1 MKYIKN
7 LFSLGLKEQIFA
19 IKDDFYYSIL
29 VWWKYFKETWPLFS
43 ILIILSM
50 GAIYL
55 ADPAPPSEI
64 NFASGVKGG
73 SYEKLVLE
81 YQSYLA
87 QYDVKVNIIP
97 TAGPITNLELLSG
110 DAKALAKYLP
120 NVEPTDR
127 RIDVAL
133 TQAGLAS
140 DIKNI
145 DQIIYIG
152 SIDYEPLLFMIRR
165 SLLQNITSN
174 EIKSFTELNVATGQI
189 GTGTHAQLAKLMALD
204 DAGTL
209 DSNVQAMTDEQAVAA
224 LLADDIDG
232 MVLVDGIE
240 SRNVQNVALS
250 DQIEILNFTR
260 AQAYRRRLPYLQVL
274 TIPVGSL
281 NLSKNIPS
289 QDIKIL
295 STTTALIAKAD
306 THPAIQYLLARASTD
321 IAGKAT
327 FFADSREFPQ
337 FNDPL
342 IPHSEIARE
351 YYLNGS
357 PYLQRFFPFWL
368 AEIFDR
374 LFFIILPFSALAYPI
389 LLALPKYRGRRL
401 ARKIWAN
408 YDQLRTLELEMND
421 NFDHNKLDEYLNR
434 LDKIEADA
442 VNIKISGSMGD
453 DYFIHLQHI
462 HFVRS
467 LMHRKA
473 R

>member
-1 MKYIKN
+1 MKHIKK
-7 LFSLGLKEQIFA
+7 LFNPGFKEQILA

-29 VWWKYFKETWPLFS
+29 VWWKYFKETWPLFA

-55 ADPAPPSEI
+55 ADPSPPKEI

-81 YQSYLA
+81 YQKYLA

-145 DQIIYIG
+145 NQIIYIG

-165 SLLQNITSN
+165 GLLQNITSN

-209 DSNVQAMTDEQAVAA
+209 DSAIEAMTDEQAVEA
-224 LLADDIDG
+224 LLDDKIDG
-232 MVLVDGIE
+232 MVLVDGIQ
-240 SRNVQNVALS
+240 SINVQKIAQS

-260 AQAYRRRLPYLQVL
+260 AQAYSRRLPYLQVL

-321 IAGKAT
+321 IAGKAS
-327 FFADSREFPQ
+327 FFADSRQFPR
-337 FNDPL
+337 FDDPN

-351 YYLNGS
+351 YYLKGS
-357 PYLQRFFPFWL
+357 PYLQRFLPFWL
-368 AEIFDR
+368 AEIIDR
-374 LFFIILPFSALAYPI
+374 LIFIILPFSALAYPI
-389 LLALPKYRGRRL
+389 LLVLPTYRKKRL
-401 ARKIWAN
+401 TRKIWAN
-408 YDQLRTLELEMND
+408 YSLLKELEID
-421 NFDHNKLDEYLNR
+421 VTENFDSNKINEYLRR
-434 LDKIEADA
+434 LDDIEAGA
-442 VNIKISGSMGD
+442 VNVKIIGSLGG
-453 DYFIHLQHI
+453 DYFKHRQHI
-462 HFVRS
+462 QFVRS
-467 LMHRKA
+467 LIHSMTK
-473 R
+473 